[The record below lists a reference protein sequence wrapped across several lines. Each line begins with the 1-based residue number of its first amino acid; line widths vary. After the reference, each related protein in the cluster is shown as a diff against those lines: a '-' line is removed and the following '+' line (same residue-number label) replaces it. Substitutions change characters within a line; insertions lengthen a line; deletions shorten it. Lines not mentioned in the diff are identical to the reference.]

1 MTDSAIE
8 GIQLAPGFEFTE
20 QLSSAYRLAYGHV
33 KSSCGAISISRLDGS
48 PNQEVL
54 PADRQ
59 RLSMTACFSPDG
71 STMYR
76 FEGRMY
82 AHDLDTGI
90 VRAVHGIPHDP
101 PFDRVRLLEVS
112 PDNRC
117 LLFTQTATPKMVR
130 GSAYFSPCRLC
141 RLDTEGGGFRVLYE
155 DPPDCSLDTVVCD
168 WSRGFVLLRRSGL
181 TSSKDRDE
189 IWKLDLATGAMTL
202 AGRIAEIG
210 WDLLIQPKGDLLCW
224 STFYEE
230 IHLGVLGENGITRK
244 CVTKGTNPA
253 WSPDG
258 KTVAF
263 MEDQHCLA
271 LWDAESE
278 QVRELVW
285 FEPSGLTHAQ
295 RRGYSYTVAPVWS
308 PDGQMLWFALTR
320 TRQLPR
326 PQSLP
331 GMIRYAYD
339 HVYPLLHNLNPR
351 RTSIFVGYRHHEQNF
366 RVGVVDMR
374 SQQVK
379 MRNSYGYGVDWLP
392 ERSESNVAVTV

>member
-1 MTDSAIE
+1 MNGTVTK
-8 GIQLAPGFEFTE
+8 GVQLASGFEFTE

-33 KSSCGAISISRLDGS
+33 KSPCEAISISCLDGS

-54 PADRQ
+54 PEDRQ
-59 RLSMTACFSPDG
+59 RLSMTVCFSPDG

-82 AHDLDTGI
+82 AHDLDTGM
-90 VRAVHGIPHDP
+90 VRVVQGMPREPAFEDIR
-101 PFDRVRLLEVS
+101 FMEVS

-117 LLFTQTATPKMVR
+117 LLLTQTTPRKMVR
-130 GSAYFSPCRLC
+130 GSAPFSPCRLC
-141 RLDTEGGGFRVLYE
+141 RLDTEGGGFQVLYE
-155 DPPDCSLDTVVCD
+155 DPPDCHLDTVVCD
-168 WSRGFVLLRRSGL
+168 WSRGSVLLRRFGL

-189 IWKLDLATGAMTL
+189 IWKLDLATGATTL
-202 AGRIAEIG
+202 AGKIAEIG

-224 STFYEE
+224 STSNEE
-230 IHLGVLGENGITRK
+230 IHLGVLGKNGITRK

-263 MEDQHCLA
+263 MKDQHCLA

-285 FEPSGLTHAQ
+285 YEPSGLTHAQ

-308 PDGQMLWFALTR
+308 PDGQMLWFALTQ

-326 PQSLP
+326 PRSLP
-331 GMIRYAYD
+331 GMMRYAYD

-351 RTSIFVGYRHHEQNF
+351 RTSIFVGYRHHEQIF
-366 RVGVVDMR
+366 RVGIVDIR
-374 SQQVK
+374 SQKVR
-379 MRNSYGYGVDWLP
+379 MRNGHGSGVDWLP
-392 ERSESNVAVTV
+392 ERPESKVAVMV